1 MKLIAER
8 LYLRDFVPAD
18 TPAVHEYASSLEVV
32 RHQEW
37 GPNTLEQTMEFVA
50 ASIEQSAVADG
61 TFLQLAAVLNDGTLI
76 GAYRATFSE
85 DRLEAEIGYSLGPRF
100 SGQGFATEAALT
112 LIGYLKSDTPVRTVF
127 ATCRPENAASIR
139 VLEKLGM
146 KQVDCY
152 KRNVLI
158 RGEWRDTLVFSVE
171 VQR

>member
-18 TPAVHEYASSLEVV
+18 TPAVHAYASSLDVV

-37 GPNTLEQTMEFVA
+37 GPNTLEQSIEFVA
-50 ASIEQSAVADG
+50 ASVAHSAMPEEPGV
-61 TFLQLAAVLNDGTLI
+61 QLAAVLNDGTLI
-76 GAYRATFSE
+76 GAYRATLSE
-85 DRLEAEIGYSLGPRF
+85 DGADAEIGYSLNPRF
-100 SGQGFATEAALT
+100 WGLGYGTEAALR
-112 LIGYLKSDTPVRTVF
+112 LIEYLRTDTKVRRVF
-127 ATCRPENAASIR
+127 ATSRPENEASIR

-158 RGEWRDTLVFSVE
+158 RGEWRDTWVFSVDL
-171 VQR
+171 